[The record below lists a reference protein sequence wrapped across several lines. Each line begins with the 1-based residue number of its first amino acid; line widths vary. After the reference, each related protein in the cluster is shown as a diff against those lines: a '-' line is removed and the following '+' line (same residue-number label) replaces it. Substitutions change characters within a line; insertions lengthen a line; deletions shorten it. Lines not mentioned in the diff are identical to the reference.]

1 MFLIS
6 LAFAARAFT
15 DLRGIDMGIYRSDF
29 SSVTVTGSG
38 SGGGSGGGGSEVKV
52 AITARGNI
60 NQNDMVQLLPSA
72 DAAKIVRSDCAAMRP
87 GNNLIPELYSSGPDE
102 LTTFITADK
111 RVLASY
117 IGSRISSYAGK
128 YYEYGADGSTL
139 NVYST
144 GLSLGSVAAPLNGN
158 GFILDAAGSYYFF
171 SQVGASPVQV
181 QTQINTPVIVPSAG
195 NSFWFVGN
203 GVVEYWSSS
212 ASLVFRENINQTV
225 FYDCATL
232 DDGSL
237 VTGAFI
243 VKQDKSIT
251 NYTTLSVGGVYYS
264 GNADHFW
271 AVSQDGKTI
280 YTFSTAGALVNTF
293 SGNAVPSSHII
304 PYNND
309 LIYISSDT
317 PNVYYL
323 PANKGN
329 PITQLSGTSGYT
341 NIAVDVSL
349 NILYI
354 SPDWNDESRGLIAF
368 DLTKLTPYNLNNSDS
383 RGHIISIS
391 DGVLLCHPFNDLYMV
406 KVLYTQFL
414 GVSLSSVS
422 AGASGY
428 VNAANGTYTVN
439 GYYGPQ
445 TYNIPPP
452 VNNGSVSSGAGA
464 KLLGTNCTVYS
475 STYTSASS

>member
-1 MFLIS
+1 
-6 LAFAARAFT
+6 
-15 DLRGIDMGIYRSDF
+15 MGIYRSDF

-87 GNNLIPELYSSGPDE
+87 GNHRINVQPDDF
-102 LTTFITADK
+102 TQFVTSDK
-111 RVLASY
+111 RILSVYSQGPNSTNQSK
-117 IGSRISSYAGK
+117 IGQ

-144 GLSLGSVAAPLNGN
+144 GLTLGDTTVALNGN
-158 GFILDAAGSYYFF
+158 GFILDAVLPGEEVTSYLFF
-171 SQVGASPVQV
+171 SQAGASPVKV
-181 QTQINTPVIVPSAG
+181 NTQIYYPRIVPSAG
-195 NSFWFVGN
+195 NSFWFVGK
-203 GVVEYWSSS
+203 GVIEYWSSS
-212 ASLVFRENINQTV
+212 ASLVFRENINQTA

-271 AVSQDGKTI
+271 AVSQDGSTI
-280 YTFSTAGALVNTF
+280 YTFSTAGKLINTF
-293 SGNAVPSSHII
+293 SGNAAPSNNLTYYNTRKII

-309 LIYISSDT
+309 LIYISSDN

-323 PANKGN
+323 PADETK

-354 SPDWNDESRGLIAF
+354 SPADDNDQSQRLIAF
-368 DLTKLTPYNLNNSDS
+368 DLNKLNPYSLSNSDI
-383 RGHIISIS
+383 RWPIISIS
-391 DGVLLCHPFNDLYMV
+391 DGVLMYPDWDGLFTA
-406 KVLYTQFL
+406 KVIYTQFL

-422 AGASGY
+422 PGATGY
-428 VNAANGTYTVN
+428 ANAANGAYTVN

-445 TYNIPPP
+445 TYNIPAP
-452 VNNGSVSSGAGA
+452 VNNGPVSSGAGA

>member
-1 MFLIS
+1 
-6 LAFAARAFT
+6 
-15 DLRGIDMGIYRSDF
+15 MGIYRSDF
-29 SSVTVTGSG
+29 SSVTVTGGG
-38 SGGGSGGGGSEVKV
+38 SGGGSGGDSIVAKV
-52 AITARGNI
+52 AITARSKI

-87 GNNLIPELYSSGPDE
+87 GNEIAQNWDNYDPERIAP
-102 LTTFITADK
+102 FITADK
-111 RVLASY
+111 RALVAYSGNVL
-117 IGSRISSYAGK
+117 SSEIGK
-128 YYEYGADGSTL
+128 YYEYGADGSAL

-144 GLSLGSVAAPLNGN
+144 GLKFFGNATPLNGN
-158 GFILDAAGSYYFF
+158 GFILNTDGPYYFF
-171 SQVGASPVQV
+171 SQVGASPVKIQSK
-181 QTQINTPVIVPSAG
+181 IDTPVIVPSAG
-195 NSFWFVGN
+195 NSFWFVGK

-212 ASLVFRENINQTV
+212 AALVFRENINQTV

-251 NYTTLSVGGVYYS
+251 NYTTLSVGSVYYS

-271 AVSQDGKTI
+271 AVSQDRKTI
-280 YTFSTAGALVNTF
+280 YTFSTDGALVNTF
-293 SGNAVPSSHII
+293 SGNAAPSSDII

-317 PNVYYL
+317 SNVYYL
-323 PANKGN
+323 QADKGK
-329 PITQLSGTSGYT
+329 PITQLSGTSGYK

-354 SPDWNDESRGLIAF
+354 SPDGEDKSHKLIAF
-368 DLTKLTPYNLNNSDS
+368 DLTKLTPYHLANSDIQ
-383 RGHIISIS
+383 GPIISIS
-391 DGVLLCHPFNDLYMV
+391 DGVLLCYSLGGMYMA
-406 KVLYTQFL
+406 KVMYTQFL
-414 GVSLSSVS
+414 GVSLSSVLQ
-422 AGASGY
+422 GASGY

-439 GYYGPQ
+439 SYYGPQ
-445 TYNIPPP
+445 TYNIPAP
-452 VNNGSVSSGAGA
+452 VKNGTVSSGAGA

-475 STYTSASS
+475 STYTGTSS